1 MDEQNMFGGVQSA
14 SPWVVNV
21 PNAKLVAQQMKQAKL
36 NELLAKADALAPDYS
51 KLMSVIKDYD
61 IDPASS
67 AQVSSQLQSQ
77 VSDFYQK
84 YNQNPFYVFTREG
97 KDKLK
102 QLQYFV
108 NDPKLNYAQNAF
120 KLSQEEYKKESDKG
134 TLPFYNYDSG
144 RLKARNIKTGAV
156 EQVNA
161 FNLNLDEYEPLT
173 GATEYQYLTSGRG
186 FIKGEKP
193 FAMNMSKL
201 EDVRN
206 SVNTFLASNGYIK
219 DEKITEL
226 YNITTKDNAAN
237 ISRKANLLQDILSPQ
252 ERNTILGQ
260 YVTDK
265 INSGGKPNK
274 EEASKYFINFIKD
287 IAESQVVQETSYSPS
302 TALQVSGMLKEQTT
316 PMSQIES
323 DLTGATQRPQK
334 TYPVR
339 FGGKE
344 SALPYFQV
352 SPARLFEKSAQ
363 TVKIREDESPVPKR
377 NFADLYVTS
386 TIGANNMYIPALQGD
401 RAGQL
406 VPIPAGMRKVFSE
419 IVANPGFAGATA
431 ITDAGGGFKRV
442 IGTLNKEGE
451 TLPSS
456 RALMLEAS
464 FQGDRDDA
472 QYELVYS
479 FLKSLGYEPTEV
491 SKDEIDELRAH
502 TASASTQD
510 EDWWTTWGTRE
521 LWKFPVFGQYDDPN
535 IFNEMTGIPAGYE
548 AKSLNTSTP
557 FPQPE
562 TSQTPTNAFIE
573 ANRRRFSSFESL
585 NQPVNQ

>member
-21 PNAKLVAQQMKQAKL
+21 PSAKLVSEQMKQAKI
-36 NELLAKADALAPDYS
+36 NQLLAQADALAPDYS
-51 KLMSVIKDYD
+51 KLMSVIKDYE

-67 AQVSSQLQSQ
+67 AQVVSELQSK
-77 VSDFYQK
+77 VSDFREK
-84 YNQNPFYVFTREG
+84 YASNPFYVFNREG

-102 QLQYFV
+102 ELQYFV
-108 NDPKLNYAQNAF
+108 NNPKLTYAQNAF

-134 TLPFYNYDSG
+134 TLPYFNYDTG
-144 RLKARNIKTGAV
+144 RLKAVNNKTGAV
-156 EQVNA
+156 EEVSA
-161 FNLNLDEYEPLT
+161 FDFPEEEYTPLT
-173 GATEYQYLTSGRG
+173 GAQHYQYLTANRG

-193 FAMNMSKL
+193 FVMNMSKI

-219 DEKITEL
+219 DEKVEDL
-226 YNITTKDNAAN
+226 YNITTKDNFASIN
-237 ISRKANLLQDILSPQ
+237 KKANLLQDILSPQ
-252 ERNTILGQ
+252 ERNTIIGQ
-260 YVTDK
+260 YVTDTL
-265 INSGGKPNK
+265 NSGGKPTK
-274 EEASKYFINFIKD
+274 EDANKYFISFIKD
-287 IAESQVVQETSYSPS
+287 IAESQLTQEVSYSPS
-302 TALQVSGMLKEQTT
+302 SALQVRGMLKEQTT
-316 PMSQIES
+316 PMSQIEA
-323 DLTGATQRPQK
+323 DLTGATERPRK

-339 FGGKE
+339 FGGRE

-377 NFADLYVTS
+377 NFADLYLTS
-386 TIGANNMYIPALQGD
+386 TIGANNMYIPALQGE

-431 ITDAGGGFKRV
+431 IADAGGGFKRV
-442 IGTLNKEGE
+442 IGTLNKEGDAV
-451 TLPSS
+451 PSS

-464 FQGDRDDA
+464 FQGDRSDA

-491 SKDEIDELRAH
+491 SREEIDELRAH

-510 EDWWTTWGTRE
+510 EDWWTTWGSRE

-535 IFNEMTGIPAGYE
+535 IFNEMMGIPAAYE
-548 AKSLNTSTP
+548 AKSLNTYTP

-562 TSQTPTNAFIE
+562 TSQTPTNAFVE